1 MTDGNQECRRSPLGL
16 TFQDTIF
23 QYSYKLLRALSPEYL
38 LNFFLKCIYP
48 GKSPDLWCSDLLES
62 AVVSQIFTM
71 SLQTKLS
78 TRFLPSP
85 PQAKG
90 NYSTP
95 SRHLLFSWNS
105 VPPLSGKWG
114 KDYGLIL
121 IRSGIAGNNPANI
134 YLLKVN
140 NRNTRKRYELCSKLI
155 IKTSQRRNW
164 CRSGVFIINFEHFYT
179 FFLVF
184 LLLTLSKQMLAGGI

>member
-1 MTDGNQECRRSPLGL
+1 MKKHALEALRPQLPPTSSSSRNISPTTIVTRIKCNTHLFALSSEMTEGNQECQRSPLGL

-38 LNFFLKCIYP
+38 LIFFLKCIYP

-62 AVVSQIFTM
+62 AVDNQIFTM

-95 SRHLLFSWNS
+95 SRHLLFS
-105 VPPLSGKWG
+105 
-114 KDYGLIL
+114 
-121 IRSGIAGNNPANI
+121 
-134 YLLKVN
+134 
-140 NRNTRKRYELCSKLI
+140 
-155 IKTSQRRNW
+155 
-164 CRSGVFIINFEHFYT
+164 
-179 FFLVF
+179 
-184 LLLTLSKQMLAGGI
+184 